1 MTLADSKP
9 GEARGYDFS
18 YEQFDSPLMRRHR
31 QEAYGRDIGQHSW
44 VTAEELM
51 LDIPR
56 LRLTPSSRLL
66 DLGSGP
72 GGPLTFLALQA
83 GCRAAGIDLSPA
95 AIASAK
101 ARAASLGL
109 ESRVEVRVGDSND
122 PLPFSSGSF
131 DAAVSIDV
139 VLHLRDRT
147 AVFREVARVLAPGA
161 RFLFTD
167 AGVAS
172 GAVSDAETARRAVH
186 GFTQF
191 VPPGFNER
199 SLEGAGL
206 RLVESADRT
215 AGLIASAQGRLA
227 SRIAHREE
235 LERVEGAERYA
246 SQRAYLE
253 TVIALSERGAVSR
266 MMYLAESGPAG
277 IGAPA

>member
-1 MTLADSKP
+1 
-9 GEARGYDFS
+9 
-18 YEQFDSPLMRRHR
+18 
-31 QEAYGRDIGQHSW
+31 
-44 VTAEELM
+44 
-51 LDIPR
+51 
-56 LRLTPSSRLL
+56 
-66 DLGSGP
+66 
-72 GGPLTFLALQA
+72 
-83 GCRAAGIDLSPA
+83 
-95 AIASAK
+95 
-101 ARAASLGL
+101 
-109 ESRVEVRVGDSND
+109 VRVGDSND
-122 PLPFSSGSF
+122 PLPFPSGGF

-147 AVFREVARVLAPGA
+147 AVFREVARVLAPGG

-172 GAVSDAETARRAVH
+172 GAVSDAEAARRSVH

-215 AGLIASAQGRLA
+215 AGLIAAAGGRLA

-235 LERVEGAERYA
+235 LERVEGAERYGA
-246 SQRAYLE
+246 QRSYLE

-266 MMYLAESGPAG
+266 MMYLAESDPAG
-277 IGAPA
+277 IGRT

>member
-1 MTLADSKP
+1 LSDAKP
-9 GEARGYDFS
+9 GAARGYDFS
-18 YEQFDSPLMRRHR
+18 YEQFDTPLMQRHR
-31 QEAYGRDIGQHSW
+31 REAYGQDIGQHSW

-72 GGPLTFLALQA
+72 GGPLTFLALRA
-83 GCRAAGIDLSPA
+83 GCSATGIDLSPA
-95 AIASAK
+95 AIASAT

-109 ESRVEVRVGDSND
+109 AGRVDARVGDSND

-139 VLHLRDRT
+139 VLHLRDRA
-147 AVFREVARVLAPGA
+147 AVFREVARILATGG

-167 AGVAS
+167 AGVVS
-172 GAVSDAETARRAVH
+172 GALSEAEAERRSVH
-186 GFTQF
+186 GFTRF
-191 VPPGFNER
+191 VAPGFNER
-199 SLEGAGL
+199 CLEGAGL

-215 AGLIASAQGRLA
+215 EALIASAKGRLA

-235 LERVEGAERYA
+235 IEAVEGAERFA
-246 SQRAYLE
+246 SQRSYLE

-266 MMYLAESGPAG
+266 MMYLAEAVTAG
-277 IGAPA
+277 TRRM